1 MIDLAAGGVIAIQI
15 AASYPL
21 HEVQRADAELGKRHT
36 RGKIVLIPSAG
47 PTASMPVSDRIK
59 GRPRDLNP

>member
-1 MIDLAAGGVIAIQI
+1 MFDLISEGVIEIQI

-21 HEVQRADAELGKRHT
+21 HGIQRADAELGKRHT
-36 RGKIVLIPSAG
+36 RGKIVLIPSAD
-47 PTASMPVSDRIK
+47 PTASMPVCDRTK